1 MSGRAITFSP
11 RVLIETRKALGD
23 LCQCCEQPRILSPQ
37 GYCECCDTFEMFAI
51 APTLIKVENTVIRNT
66 AYAAEKRKDVR

>member
-1 MSGRAITFSP
+1 
-11 RVLIETRKALGD
+11 
-23 LCQCCEQPRILSPQ
+23 
-37 GYCECCDTFEMFAI
+37 MFAI